1 MLEVGGLKVARPAF
15 WPTCVPDPAII
26 FDMCT
31 AIGVPPM
38 VGRPREL
45 GPAAR
50 EVDLTAVPSEDRL
63 LSIFTFPGA
72 PPGRIGWLMGFAANG
87 LRSCMGSALFTVL
100 LLFII
105 VLLLLFI
112 VGISC

>member
-1 MLEVGGLKVARPAF
+1 MLDVGGLKDPRPAF
-15 WPTCVPDPAII
+15 WPTCVPEPAII

-31 AIGVPPM
+31 AIGVPPT

-50 EVDLTAVPSEDRL
+50 EVDLTAVPSADKL
-63 LSIFTFPGA
+63 FSMFTFPG
-72 PPGRIGWLMGFAANG
+72 PTGRMAWFTVLGAG
-87 LRSCMGSALFTVL
+87 LRSCMGSVLLMVL